1 MDLSR
6 GGPYCL
12 WAFEV
17 VKKRGLMRLL
27 IVFSALEWKLTK
39 KEGGDGVVVVVVV
52 EWGSGNK

>member
-1 MDLSR
+1 
-6 GGPYCL
+6 
-12 WAFEV
+12 
-17 VKKRGLMRLL
+17 MRLL